1 MDTHAKPRAFS
12 RRSLLATLG
21 TVLIVAPL
29 VVVAVGPA
37 PEVTVAVRDTIRG
50 KNENILFSG
59 TIKVTC
65 KLIDDP
71 LFRAPRVLQLLI
83 DFSGLTGTGLASGK
97 KYLTAAQAVV
107 HRPLLNFDPVQ
118 ASFPYYPDN
127 DLLAARSALAS
138 FAVSFREPA
147 GIAITAKLSA
157 P

>member
-1 MDTHAKPRAFS
+1 MDTQAKPRAFS
-12 RRSLLATLG
+12 RRALLATLG
-21 TVLIVAPL
+21 TALIVAPL
-29 VVVAVGPA
+29 VVVAVAPA
-37 PEVTVAVRDTIRG
+37 TGVAVAVRDTVRG
-50 KNENILFSG
+50 KDENIVFSG
-59 TIKVTC
+59 TIKVTG

-71 LFRAPRVLQLLI
+71 DFRAPRVLQLLI
-83 DFSGLTGTGLASGK
+83 DFSDLTGTGLASGK
-97 KYLTAAQAVV
+97 KYRTTSQAVV

-127 DLLAARSALAS
+127 DLLAARTALAS